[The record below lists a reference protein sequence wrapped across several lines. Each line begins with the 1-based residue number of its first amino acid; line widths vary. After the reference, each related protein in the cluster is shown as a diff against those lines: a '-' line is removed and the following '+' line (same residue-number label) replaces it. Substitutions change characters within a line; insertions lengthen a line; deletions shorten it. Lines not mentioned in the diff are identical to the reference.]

1 MMGATSIRTALPL
14 VWLFLLMAC
23 QKAPVDTPFNKASPS
38 TSEVVHLGDEVAID
52 YDLPKGLGGQLDLSS
67 LPGIGV
73 IDEELSIREVRVEPI
88 DHKEPTEH
96 RLHVVYQIFKSV
108 KTPEVLIIP
117 PIHFR
122 YIEGP
127 PQGFDT
133 SPRSLMIEPSI
144 PADAVLEQIDIGAP
158 HPPRPKDTQRDLE
171 HLLQWLSAFSASL
184 CLILLRHWRHLK
196 RSRPFQGIRR
206 SCAKALR
213 RPQRREG
220 LEKAVRLIHKALNQT
235 YGHSLFEKDLSLF
248 FEQNLKFAG
257 VKTSLQDFFNL
268 SDAVFYDPSFDVR
281 HHPEAIDQLDGL
293 LKALIEAERGRQR

>member
-1 MMGATSIRTALPL
+1 MGATSIRTTLPI

-23 QKAPVDTPFNKASPS
+23 QKAPVETPFNKASLS
-38 TSEVVHLGDEVAID
+38 TSGVVQLGDEVAIE

-73 IDEELSIREVRVEPI
+73 IDEELSIREIRVEPI
-88 DHKEPTEH
+88 AHKEPTEY

-122 YIEGP
+122 YKGDP
-127 PQGFDT
+127 PQGFD
-133 SPRSLMIEPSI
+133 SAPRSLMIEPAI
-144 PADAVLEQIDIGAP
+144 PADTVLEQLDIGAP
-158 HPPRPKDTQRDLE
+158 HPPRAKDTQRDLE
-171 HLLQWLSAFSASL
+171 HLLQWLSAFSATL

-196 RSRPFQGIRR
+196 RSRPFQAIRR

-213 RPQRREG
+213 RRHRREG
-220 LEKAVRLIHKALNQT
+220 LEKAVRLIHRALNQT
-235 YGHSLFEKDLSLF
+235 YGHSLFEKDLTRF
-248 FEQNLKFAG
+248 FEENSKFSG
-257 VKTSLQDFFNL
+257 VKTSLHDFFNL
-268 SDAVFYDPSFDVR
+268 SDAVFYDPTFDVL